1 MTGRS
6 HEGKERSLTEREL
19 RADARD
25 QTSDERDQV
34 VGRRDDTAGRRERV
48 AERPD
53 LLGGTRDAPAEDVD
67 VPALLGEADRA
78 DAAAERRDRAADARD
93 RNADV
98 REQADGTS
106 GGAAGVDRTSSAVD
120 RWHSGSDRDLAA
132 GQRADLLASRRHAV
146 EWRDAAAENRQ
157 QSALDRVQSGAGRQ
171 DAGKDHP
178 PDLPLAAELSVV
190 FARMAGLLL
199 SQETVQTSLELITAL
214 AHDTIPTSLG
224 SAVSLIDERGRR
236 TTAATTHHPL
246 AAADTLQYELNEGP
260 CLTAWAHR
268 SVVRVDD
275 TRTESRWPRWC
286 GAVQELGV
294 LSVLSAPLIAGD
306 LALGAMKVY
315 SRQASAFGAD
325 AERRLSMF
333 APQAAVLLAN
343 VQSHEAATELSEGLK
358 QALRTRDVIATAK
371 GIVMARDGLDEESA
385 LQMLVAASQREHS
398 KLRDVAQDIITA
410 TVRRRR

>member
-1 MTGRS
+1 MTR
-6 HEGKERSLTEREL
+6 RDL
-19 RADARD
+19 RAEARE
-25 QTSDERDQV
+25 QASYGRDHAAGV
-34 VGRRDDTAGRRERV
+34 RDDTAGRRDRV
-48 AERPD
+48 VDGPD
-53 LLGGTRDAPAEDVD
+53 PVGDTAADDVDVD
-67 VPALLGEADRA
+67 VPTLLGEADRA

-93 RNADV
+93 HVADA

-106 GGAAGVDRTSSAVD
+106 GGAASVDRSFSAID
-120 RWHSGSDRDLAA
+120 RWHSGGDRDLAA
-132 GQRADLLASRRHAV
+132 GQRADLLESRRRAV
-146 EWRDAAAENRQ
+146 ERLGAGAEDRQ
-157 QSALDRVQSGAGRQ
+157 VSARDRVPSGGERQ
-171 DAGKDHP
+171 DAGNAHP
-178 PDLPLAAELSVV
+178 PDLPLASELSVV

-199 SQETVQTSLELITAL
+199 SQETVQTSLQLITAL

-246 AAADTLQYELNEGP
+246 EPADTLQYELNEGP

-294 LSVLSAPLIAGD
+294 VSVLSAPLIAGG

-325 AERRLSMF
+325 AERRLGMF

-343 VQSHEAATELSEGLK
+343 AQSHEAATHLSEGLK

-371 GIVMARDGLDEESA
+371 GIVMARDGLDEELA
-385 LQMLVAASQREHS
+385 MQKLVTASQREHS
-398 KLRDVAQDIITA
+398 KLRDVAQDIIIA
-410 TVRRRR
+410 TVRRRG